1 MCIRDSIYS
10 INGAALSTLL
20 VVSIFTFVKIIY
32 IKIKLNISPYSFH
45 SIKVLLIICAVFF
58 MFEII
63 EFNFSSLIEIMINS
77 LLIAAIYSFLIY
89 KSKSSE
95 TINSFI
101 NNLLKGQLRL

>member
-1 MCIRDSIYS
+1 
-10 INGAALSTLL
+10 
-20 VVSIFTFVKIIY
+20 
-32 IKIKLNISPYSFH
+32 
-45 SIKVLLIICAVFF
+45 

-63 EFNFSSLIEIMINS
+63 EFNFSSLIEIIINS

-95 TINSFI
+95 AINSFI